1 MKAEN
6 LKFTN
11 SEMLDHLYVY
21 VSLVPRPS
29 HIFNVARRMCGWT
42 VYIYQKKLETD
53 SVEVIISLLGVANFY
68 TTVINKQ
75 TNKYSIH
82 VDTCGEDGE
91 MTV

>member
-29 HIFNVARRMCGWT
+29 HIFNVTRRKGGGPGTQSHMQR
-42 VYIYQKKLETD
+42 VMMID
-53 SVEVIISLLGVANFY
+53 RDVA
-68 TTVINKQ
+68 
-75 TNKYSIH
+75 
-82 VDTCGEDGE
+82 
-91 MTV
+91 